1 MTSAA
6 GQCHGWLGLVRS
18 IASSFKPIL
27 GPSSSSGLSLPSRVF
42 SLTVGNARAHN
53 RGRFSRA
60 ADQPATGPSVVGAG
74 RARSQR
80 PARRAPLPKI
90 TGCLSSSPARGLTNR
105 RERERGPKW
114 APTRALAHL
123 PCKSTNRARFC
134 NFPAFEQYLLIAEV
148 AIGPS
153 VTEPLWNSNV
163 ARFRNLYC

>member
-1 MTSAA
+1 MPRMA
-6 GQCHGWLGLVRS
+6 GPCTFHSQQLQADPGALFFLR
-18 IASSFKPIL
+18 AF
-27 GPSSSSGLSLPSRVF
+27 PSVARLFLDRGQRACAQSGQILPSRSTNNR
-42 SLTVGNARAHN
+42 SLGG
-53 RGRFSRA
+53 RGRR
-60 ADQPATGPSVVGAG
+60 

>member
-1 MTSAA
+1 M
-6 GQCHGWLGLVRS
+6 G
-18 IASSFKPIL
+18 IDSFKKKEEFDHANKQE
-27 GPSSSSGLSLPSRVF
+27 RE
-42 SLTVGNARAHN
+42 
-53 RGRFSRA
+53 
-60 ADQPATGPSVVGAG
+60 
-74 RARSQR
+74 
-80 PARRAPLPKI
+80 
-90 TGCLSSSPARGLTNR
+90 

-148 AIGPS
+148 AIGPN

>member
-1 MTSAA
+1 MPRMA
-6 GQCHGWLGLVRS
+6 GPCTFHSQQLQADPGG
-18 IASSFKPIL
+18 A
-27 GPSSSSGLSLPSRVF
+27 SSSSGLSLPSRVF
-42 SLTVGNARAHN
+42 SLTVGNARAHS

-60 ADQPATGPSVVGAG
+60 DQPTTGPSVVGAG
-74 RARSQR
+74 GGRGVNALHEEHHCPKLPAVSRALR
-80 PARRAPLPKI
+80 PGFNKQ
-90 TGCLSSSPARGLTNR
+90 
-105 RERERGPKW
+105 ERERGPKW

-148 AIGPS
+148 AIGWS